1 MDGELTEIITFVG
14 EHAPFHHLEKPVLEQ
29 LVRQLEVIYVRRGR
43 IVLATGDTNTYLYI
57 IRSGA
62 VELRETDESLI
73 ARLGE
78 GECFGYPSLLTRGN
92 VTRQVTAIEDGL
104 LYRLPE
110 DTFHDLR
117 RRVRAFDQFFSEAHA
132 ERVRQALGELHTSS
146 YDNPNLMSMTLRE
159 LVARA
164 PVSIS
169 PEATIQAAAK
179 KMSEARVSSLLVV
192 SEGVLQGI
200 VTDRDLRSRVVATG
214 RDLTEPV
221 GAIMSA
227 NPTTMPG
234 SALAFEAFMTMT
246 HHGIHHLPVVSEAP
260 AEMLT
265 TAAADTI
272 TVSNTKLNTKLNT
285 ESDAESNAKSN
296 VMTGTVSSSSSVIGL
311 ITTTDLVQQV
321 SDNPLYLV
329 GDIRKQDDVT
339 ELATLSKRRRE
350 VFLNLITAD
359 ATAYDVGRVLSLIAD
374 ATAQQLL
381 RLAEQ
386 ELGAPPV
393 PYAFLVFGSQARQEQ
408 SVHSDQDNALL
419 VANDMRYEHDSYFSK
434 LATFVSDGLNA
445 CGYDYCPGNVMATN
459 DQWRQPLSVW
469 KDYFSTW
476 THHPEP
482 EALMNASIF
491 FDVRAIHGDTSLLT
505 PLLEHIRENVTAP
518 MFLGYMAKNALDHQP
533 PLGFFRNFVLERG
546 GKHEKALNLK
556 HRGVVPV
563 IDLARVHGLAS
574 QAVTTVNTRDRLE
587 QAAAAG
593 ALSYDGMDNLRD
605 ALEFIGFVR
614 LRHQAEQLQRGENPD
629 NFLAPNDLSQFERN
643 HLKDAFQVVSTMQSA
658 LEKRYQAGRLG

>member
-1 MDGELTEIITFVG
+1 MFVAALIGGHLMDGELTEIINFVG
-14 EHAPFHHLEKPVLEQ
+14 KHTPFHHLDMPVLEQ
-29 LVRQLEVIYVRRGR
+29 LVRQLEIIYVRRGR
-43 IVLATGDTNTYLYI
+43 IVLASGDTNTYLYI

-62 VELRETDESLI
+62 VELRDSDESLI

-78 GECFGYPSLLTRGN
+78 GECFGYPSLLTRGE

-110 DTFHDLR
+110 ATFHDLR
-117 RRVRAFDQFFSEAHA
+117 SQVRVFDQFFSEAHA
-132 ERVRQALGELHTSS
+132 ERVRQALGELRTSG

-164 PVSIS
+164 PVTIG
-169 PEATIQAAAK
+169 PEDTIQDAAK

-192 SEGVLQGI
+192 SAGVLQGI

-221 GAIMSA
+221 STIMTA

-246 HHGIHHLPVVSEAP
+246 SHGIHHLPVV
-260 AEMLT
+260 AET
-265 TAAADTI
+265 TPETSTETSAIAVSGA
-272 TVSNTKLNTKLNT
+272 VSN
-285 ESDAESNAKSN
+285 
-296 VMTGTVSSSSSVIGL
+296 SSRIIGL

-321 SDNPLYLV
+321 SDNPVYLV
-329 GDIRKQDDVT
+329 GDIRKQDDVA
-339 ELATLSKRRRE
+339 ELAQLSKRRRE

-381 RLAEQ
+381 RLAER
-386 ELGAPPV
+386 ELGTPPV

-419 VANDMRYEHDSYFSK
+419 IADEMRYDHDGYFSK

-445 CGYDYCPGNVMATN
+445 CGYDYCPGKVMATN
-459 DQWRQPLSVW
+459 DHWRQPLSVW

-491 FDVRAIHGDTSLLT
+491 FDVRAIYGDTSLLT

-546 GKHEKALNLK
+546 GNHEKALNLK

-563 IDLARVHGLAS
+563 IDLARVHSLAS
-574 QAVTTVNTRDRLE
+574 QAVTTMNTRDRLE
-587 QAAAAG
+587 QAASAG
-593 ALSYDGMDNLRD
+593 ALSSDGMDNLRD

-614 LRHQAEQLQRGENPD
+614 LRHQAEQLQRGETPD
-629 NFLAPNDLSQFERN
+629 NFLAPDNLSQFERN

-658 LEKRYQAGRLG
+658 LEKRYQATRLG

>member
-1 MDGELTEIITFVG
+1 MFVAALIGGHLMDGELTEIINFVG
-14 EHAPFHHLEKPVLEQ
+14 KHTPFHHLDMPVLEQ
-29 LVRQLEVIYVRRGR
+29 LVRQLEIIYVRRGR
-43 IVLATGDTNTYLYI
+43 IVLASGDTNTYLYI

-62 VELRETDESLI
+62 VELRDSDESLI

-78 GECFGYPSLLTRGN
+78 GECFGYPSLLTRGE

-110 DTFHDLR
+110 ATFHDLR
-117 RRVRAFDQFFSEAHA
+117 SQVRVFDQFFSEAHA
-132 ERVRQALGELHTSS
+132 ERVRQALGELRTSG

-164 PVSIS
+164 PVTIG
-169 PEATIQAAAK
+169 PEDTIQDAAK

-192 SEGVLQGI
+192 SAGVLQGI

-221 GAIMSA
+221 STIMTA

-246 HHGIHHLPVVSEAP
+246 SHGIHHLPVV
-260 AEMLT
+260 AET
-265 TAAADTI
+265 TPETSTETSAIAVSGA
-272 TVSNTKLNTKLNT
+272 VSN
-285 ESDAESNAKSN
+285 
-296 VMTGTVSSSSSVIGL
+296 SSRIIGL

-321 SDNPLYLV
+321 SDNPVYLV
-329 GDIRKQDDVT
+329 GDIRKQDDVA
-339 ELATLSKRRRE
+339 ELAQLSKRRRE

-381 RLAEQ
+381 RLAER
-386 ELGAPPV
+386 ELGTPPV

-419 VANDMRYEHDSYFSK
+419 IADEMRYDHDSYFSK

-445 CGYDYCPGNVMATN
+445 CGYDYCPGKVMATN
-459 DQWRQPLSVW
+459 DHWRQPLSVW

-491 FDVRAIHGDTSLLT
+491 FDVRAIYGDTSLLT

-546 GKHEKALNLK
+546 GNHEKALNLK

-563 IDLARVHGLAS
+563 IDLARVHSLAS
-574 QAVTTVNTRDRLE
+574 QAVTTMNTRDRLE
-587 QAAAAG
+587 QAASAG
-593 ALSYDGMDNLRD
+593 ALSSDGMDNLRD

-614 LRHQAEQLQRGENPD
+614 LRHQAEQLQRGETPD
-629 NFLAPNDLSQFERN
+629 NFLAPDNLSQFERN

-658 LEKRYQAGRLG
+658 LEKRYQATRLG

>member
-1 MDGELTEIITFVG
+1 MDGELTEIINFVG
-14 EHAPFHHLEKPVLEQ
+14 KHTPFHHLDMPVLEQ
-29 LVRQLEVIYVRRGR
+29 LVRQLEIIYVRRGR
-43 IVLATGDTNTYLYI
+43 IVLASGDTNTYLYI

-62 VELRETDESLI
+62 VELRDSDESLI

-78 GECFGYPSLLTRGN
+78 GECFGYPSLLTRGE

-110 DTFHDLR
+110 ATFHDLR
-117 RRVRAFDQFFSEAHA
+117 SQVRVFDQFFSEAHA
-132 ERVRQALGELHTSS
+132 ERVRQALGELRTSG

-164 PVSIS
+164 PVTIG
-169 PEATIQAAAK
+169 PEDTIQDAAK

-192 SEGVLQGI
+192 SAGVLQGI

-221 GAIMSA
+221 STIMTA

-246 HHGIHHLPVVSEAP
+246 SHGIHHLPVV
-260 AEMLT
+260 AET
-265 TAAADTI
+265 TPETSTETSAIAVSGA
-272 TVSNTKLNTKLNT
+272 VSN
-285 ESDAESNAKSN
+285 
-296 VMTGTVSSSSSVIGL
+296 SSRIIGL

-321 SDNPLYLV
+321 SDNPVYLV
-329 GDIRKQDDVT
+329 GDIRKQDDVA
-339 ELATLSKRRRE
+339 ELAQLSKRRRE

-381 RLAEQ
+381 RLAER
-386 ELGAPPV
+386 ELGTPPV

-419 VANDMRYEHDSYFSK
+419 IADEMRYDHDGYFSK

-445 CGYDYCPGNVMATN
+445 CGYDYCPGKVMATN
-459 DQWRQPLSVW
+459 DHWRQPLSVW

-491 FDVRAIHGDTSLLT
+491 FDVRAIYGDTSLLT

-546 GKHEKALNLK
+546 GNHEKALNLK

-563 IDLARVHGLAS
+563 IDLARVHSLAS
-574 QAVTTVNTRDRLE
+574 QAVTTMNTRDRLE
-587 QAAAAG
+587 QAASAG
-593 ALSYDGMDNLRD
+593 ALSSDGMDNLRD

-614 LRHQAEQLQRGENPD
+614 LRHQAEQLQRGETPD
-629 NFLAPNDLSQFERN
+629 NFLAPDNLSQFERN

-658 LEKRYQAGRLG
+658 LEKRYQATRLG